1 MQSCQFAG
9 DVIVAFDG
17 QPINSNGD
25 LVNAVD
31 EKSIGDQIR
40 LSVRR
45 DNSKF
50 LDFQISLQD
59 EST

>member
-1 MQSCQFAG
+1 MHSCRFAG

-45 DNSKF
+45 DSSKF